1 MELYEEKRSTDA
13 IENKSKKMMKII
25 IIILVLLFLATLAI
39 IGALYYIKGK
49 EFKIYLNQ
57 TKVSTSSFSDDTF
70 VIEGDEVYVSIKDF
84 AEKMG
89 YTYNKGEYKYQ
100 YSEDETKC
108 YIYNN
113 GETASFSQGSTTL
126 YKVLKNSSSQ
136 NDYEY
141 YTLTKAVKR
150 INNKLYTTLDG
161 ISKGCNVAISYNSEQ
176 NKLTIYTLDYLT
188 KYYAANITDSIFA
201 KQIDARDFS
210 NQKAVLYNLMVVRNS
225 NNKYGVNSLNN
236 QTIIGEKYKT
246 ITFLESSQE
255 FIVETDEGKM
265 GIISTDGKTK
275 IEPAYSSIKQIDKD
289 SGLYLVSN
297 GSKYGVVNKTGQI
310 VIYLEYDSIGIDASK
325 FSNDDIK
332 NQYLLY
338 NNCIP
343 VCKERKWG
351 MLDKNGNVL
360 LPVEYDGFGCQMN
373 SGSMTSLLLVP
384 EYNAFVVQKN
394 RQYGLFNSSGN
405 KLIEV
410 AVTNA
415 YSVTEL
421 GEKSYYV
428 TYQGMTIDIIDYL
441 TNTMGIKPV
450 NSNTGVSI
458 DNEAANTNNT
468 VSNTTTQGE
477 STTNTVSNN
486 TTSGTVTNSTAGGAT
501 NSVVQNTRSTNTTN
515 NTSSVTVSANVLQ

>member
-236 QTIIGEKYKT
+236 QTIIGEKYKS
-246 ITFLESSQE
+246 ISFEEEEEE
-255 FIVETDEGKM
+255 FIVETDEGKF
-265 GIISTDGKTK
+265 GIIDKTGKTK
-275 IEPAYSSIKQIDKD
+275 ITPDYTSIKLISKD
-289 SGLYLVSN
+289 RGLYLVSKESST
-297 GSKYGVVNKTGQI
+297 SKTQYGIINKNERVI
-310 VIYLEYDSIGIDASK
+310 VYIEYEQIGINKSDFPA
-325 FSNDDIK
+325 NNID
-332 NQYLLY
+332 NQYILFGK
-338 NNCIP
+338 CIP
-343 VCKERKWG
+343 VKRSNKWG
-351 MLDKNGNVL
+351 LLDLNGNTIASL
-360 LPVEYDGFGCQMN
+360 EFDGLGCLSN
-373 SGSMTSLLLVP
+373 SSKNNQANSLVVIP
-384 EYNAFVVQKN
+384 EYEAIVVCKDKL
-394 RQYGLFNSSGN
+394 YGLYNSSG
-405 KLIEV
+405 KELISPL
-410 AVTNA
+410 VTDMYVINN
-415 YSVTEL
+415 S
-421 GEKSYYV
+421 GENQYYL
-428 TYQGMTIDIIDYL
+428 TYQG
-441 TNTMGIKPV
+441 NTMNVIEYLQNVLGLDPV
-450 NSNTGVSI
+450 TNDSSKSNTKSSNSS
-458 DNEAANTNNT
+458 NEVVNN
-468 VSNTTTQGE
+468 
-477 STTNTVSNN
+477 NN
-486 TTSGTVTNSTAGGAT
+486 E
-501 NSVVQNTRSTNTTN
+501 
-515 NTSSVTVSANVLQ
+515 L